1 MYILKKQTTTVQ
13 PLRLAEFVAELED
26 TPGLHGVPLH
36 PSFRHEVLN
45 IVKLYVEA
53 FLHPGTYYTVLNWHN
68 EFNFK
73 QYIFNGRSAEC
84 YNISHQAWMERMM

>member
-13 PLRLAEFVAELED
+13 PLRLAEFVTELED

-36 PSFRHEVLN
+36 PSFRHEILN

-53 FLHPGTYYTVLNWHN
+53 FLNPGTYPPAVYLCND
-68 EFNFK
+68 FICM